1 MPPDH
6 PEIPIIGEEVQIV
19 ADGES
24 RKKGIDGMD
33 LNAFL
38 SARSLQGGRLAMVGQ
53 IRDDH
58 GNTRKTVDQAF
69 ALLRSAESL
78 QQFLDD
84 DSRCEQQIATL
95 DALLQDSDSLT
106 SGASRRKA
114 IDHTLVST
122 RVFISSGDWLCSR
135 SQDPSRDFRRAR

>member
-1 MPPDH
+1 M
-6 PEIPIIGEEVQIV
+6 
-19 ADGES
+19 A
-24 RKKGIDGMD
+24 
-33 LNAFL
+33 
-38 SARSLQGGRLAMVGQ
+38 GQ

-84 DSRCEQQIATL
+84 ASCCEQQVATL

-106 SGASRRKA
+106 FRGISPQSQRP
-114 IDHTLVST
+114 HT
-122 RVFISSGDWLCSR
+122 RVD
-135 SQDPSRDFRRAR
+135 QDVHFFRRLAL